1 MYPFYDVIIYP
12 LLNSSPLRLF
22 FVRTINNENLFFV
35 EGHSVDDILDLA
47 NVANVQM
54 GRIYPPFNCFSLYER

>member
-1 MYPFYDVIIYP
+1 MYPFYDVIIYL

-35 EGHSVDDILDLA
+35 KGHSVDDILDLA
-47 NVANVQM
+47 TSNVASVQM
-54 GRIYPPFNCFSLYER
+54 GRIYPPFNEL

>member
-1 MYPFYDVIIYP
+1 MYPFYDVIIYL

-22 FVRTINNENLFFV
+22 FVRTINENLFFV
-35 EGHSVDDILDLA
+35 EGHSVDDILDLS

-54 GRIYPPFNCFSLYER
+54 GRIYPPFNEL